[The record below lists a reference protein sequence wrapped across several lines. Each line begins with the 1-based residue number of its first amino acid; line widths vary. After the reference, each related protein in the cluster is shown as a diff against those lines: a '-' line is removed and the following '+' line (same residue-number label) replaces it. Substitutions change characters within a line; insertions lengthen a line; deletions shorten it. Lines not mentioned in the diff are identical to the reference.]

1 LYTEFFQLKEMPFAL
16 EPDSRFL
23 VMADEHKEA
32 LATLIYAIEQR
43 EGWALL
49 LGEAGVGKTT
59 LIMALLRELGEVVV
73 PAVVT
78 NPLLDPLDFFNMI
91 ALELGMDGPYASKG
105 QFLIALGQLISQCRK
120 ESKILLLV
128 VDEAHSLTPRLL
140 EELRLL
146 GNLDSASPRV
156 LNIFLVG
163 QPKVVLLMKK
173 AGARGLMQ
181 RLHRHYM
188 LKPLSANEVAGY
200 VRHRLEVAGG
210 SPDIFDESALREVH
224 SITNGTPRV
233 INALCDETL
242 LVAYG
247 QGKRRVD
254 RELVRQAAANDAPL
268 LWPSRQSAPAASPK
282 QESAP
287 EIPSPG
293 PLPAVPPEPEPREPA
308 PAPQR
313 LDGFPAPEAMDRS
326 GGYLGREPLPKPE
339 PEPAES
345 SVGDAAFIR
354 AGLKSAEPAPSKR
367 SQKQAA
373 QKAKQEAKQQ
383 AKQRKAGLGSRFA
396 SSMSRNR
403 PGSLWRRLVFLII
416 ILSLAAAAYVF
427 TSQDGLRQVKRWW
440 WIIKGRPGPEL
451 FLPDANTQLE
461 RNTKTKLQ
469 KSAGEKDWGP
479 SVPLSP
485 PADAPRPQGG
495 QRG

>member
-293 PLPAVPPEPEPREPA
+293 AAAGRSAGAGVPRACACA
-308 PAPQR
+308 PASGR
-313 LDGFPAPEAMDRS
+313 LSRTGSHGQIRRLSWAGAIAQART
-326 GGYLGREPLPKPE
+326 
-339 PEPAES
+339 
-345 SVGDAAFIR
+345 R
-354 AGLKSAEPAPSKR
+354 AG
-367 SQKQAA
+367 
-373 QKAKQEAKQQ
+373 
-383 AKQRKAGLGSRFA
+383 
-396 SSMSRNR
+396 
-403 PGSLWRRLVFLII
+403 
-416 ILSLAAAAYVF
+416 
-427 TSQDGLRQVKRWW
+427 
-440 WIIKGRPGPEL
+440 
-451 FLPDANTQLE
+451 
-461 RNTKTKLQ
+461 
-469 KSAGEKDWGP
+469 
-479 SVPLSP
+479 
-485 PADAPRPQGG
+485 
-495 QRG
+495 